1 MSADIINLPPPP
13 DRDPVP
19 LPQAAAQAIRLL
31 RHEIEQLKFEKRI
44 NRKQLI
50 AWLGLVIKELELG
63 LQHEVDDATRD
74 LSKDLLSA
82 LGPEITGYGIKG
94 ARSILELILAALP
107 DYRRDGAA

>member
-1 MSADIINLPPPP
+1 MTAPEQNP

-31 RHEIEQLKFEKRI
+31 RHKVKELESGQRI

-50 AWLGLVIKELELG
+50 AWLSLAIKELELG
-63 LQHEVDDATRD
+63 LKHEVDEATGDLSRD
-74 LSKDLLSA
+74 LLAA

-107 DYRRDGAA
+107 DYSGMGGAA

>member
-1 MSADIINLPPPP
+1 MSADVINLPPPP

-31 RHEIEQLKFEKRI
+31 RHKVKELESGQRI

-50 AWLGLVIKELELG
+50 AWLSLAIKELELG
-63 LQHEVDDATRD
+63 LKHEVAEAGDLSRD
-74 LSKDLLSA
+74 LLAA

-107 DYRRDGAA
+107 DYSGMGGAA